1 MKRILVAFLA
11 VLLIFSLT
19 AVAFAEKYK
28 VVTEKDRLNVRD
40 PVTHAEIGKLARHST
55 IEVNKIK
62 GGWAYITY
70 KGKEAICWAH
80 YLKKVSG
87 PESSTPPSSSSTKLT
102 VGGKAKV
109 TTTTGQNLNLRE
121 NPALDA
127 KVLRVLSPGYHV
139 TVLEIQSKWVKIK
152 AGSYEGWV
160 WKSCLKPY

>member
-87 PESSTPPSSSSTKLT
+87 T
-102 VGGKAKV
+102 
-109 TTTTGQNLNLRE
+109 
-121 NPALDA
+121 
-127 KVLRVLSPGYHV
+127 
-139 TVLEIQSKWVKIK
+139 
-152 AGSYEGWV
+152 
-160 WKSCLKPY
+160 

>member
-40 PVTHAEIGKLARHST
+40 PVTHAEIGKLPKGST
-55 IEVNKIK
+55 IDVKKIK

-70 KGKEAICWAH
+70 KGNDAICWAK
-80 YLKKVSG
+80 YLKKVSS
-87 PESSTPPSSSSTKLT
+87 SSTPPSSSSTKLT

-121 NPALDA
+121 DPALDA

-160 WKSCLKPY
+160 WRSCLKAY